1 MIELINYNCHCQ
13 TFTVFIAYLIVLFFC
28 FQVSLER
35 VIGLTVSTNAT
46 LACDPTTGTIAYP
59 AGCVY
64 LACPGF
70 NAMYI
75 NLLLRSYLLITQYR

>member
-64 LACPGF
+64 LDCPGF

-75 NLLLRSYLLITQYR
+75 NLLLSSYLLITRYR